1 MLLVLAVERP
11 APKVAPL
18 PLTLVLPRVT
28 TAGVL
33 ARRGVRT
40 PAAAESVDVEGDG
53 EGGRIGE
60 GGGRGIVA
68 RCEPDGV
75 FVLEAEGDGGTDI

>member
-1 MLLVLAVERP
+1 MPPETEGQSA
-11 APKVAPL
+11 
-18 PLTLVLPRVT
+18 RV
-28 TAGVL
+28 
-33 ARRGVRT
+33 
-40 PAAAESVDVEGDG
+40 
-53 EGGRIGE
+53 GE

>member
-1 MLLVLAVERP
+1 MPVGGFL
-11 APKVAPL
+11 K
-18 PLTLVLPRVT
+18 
-28 TAGVL
+28 
-33 ARRGVRT
+33 
-40 PAAAESVDVEGDG
+40 VEGDG